1 MIICNKNVLDLLKN
15 KGITTYYIRK
25 NKIIGQ
31 RELQKIREGNVPSWA
46 TLDTICNL
54 LKCQPGDIIAWI
66 PDPEQDHTS
75 GTDTGAE

>member
-1 MIICNKNVLDLLKN
+1 MIIYSKNVLDLLKN

-31 RELQKIREGNVPSWA
+31 RELQKIREGNAPSWA

-54 LKCQPGDIIAWI
+54 LKCQPGDIIAWV
-66 PDPEQDHTS
+66 PDPEQDHTI
-75 GTDTGAE
+75 GTDTGTE